1 MNNED
6 MNIYQDD
13 FNHLEDE
20 ELILNQN
27 KLKNTQIN
35 IDNENI
41 KSSLAHSKELE
52 NINEE
57 IELKEEFISELSSP
71 KEKRTFLEN
80 TLNSA
85 KENEKINDSLEYLEA
100 LDENE
105 KLIKEAEER
114 IKNTEEKLFK
124 QENQENTKE
133 NINDENLN
141 ESIDEKFSQ
150 DYEKMLEEQKK
161 ELEQLKKEK
170 EGLEDNFNKSIL
182 NLLNSTDIDS
192 LMKAL
197 REFDKALS
205 LLLDKSFEEKDLL
218 NKQREEKLEKAL
230 QSGEMK
236 EVVKDFVKEL
246 YDKNKEVGKAHKEME
261 KEQVA
266 FIKLDKMLKKD
277 MDIKDIEKLQKFYL
291 NIDKDL
297 PHFKENYPKS
307 YERGLKT
314 LDRSKENIKENI
326 FKKTKEQNQERSI

>member
-80 TLNSA
+80 TLNNA

-114 IKNTEEKLFK
+114 IKNTEEKLAK
-124 QENQENTKE
+124 QESQENTHTQE

-150 DYEKMLEEQKK
+150 DYEKMLEEHKK

-192 LMKAL
+192 LMKTL

-230 QSGEMK
+230 QSGEIK

-246 YDKNKEVGKAHKEME
+246 HDKNKEVKKAHKEME

-277 MDIKDIEKLQKFYL
+277 MDIKDIEKLQKFYS

-307 YERGLKT
+307 YKRGLKT
-314 LDRSKENIKENI
+314 LEEAKTNTFNKIKEQGR
-326 FKKTKEQNQERSI
+326 EL